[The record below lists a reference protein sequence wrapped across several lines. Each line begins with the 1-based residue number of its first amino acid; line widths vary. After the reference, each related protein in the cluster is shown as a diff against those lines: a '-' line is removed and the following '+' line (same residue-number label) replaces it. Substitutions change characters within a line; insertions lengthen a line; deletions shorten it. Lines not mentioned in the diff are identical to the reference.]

1 MRIETKILDAAD
13 RRALETAGSAL
24 RRGELVALPTDT
36 VYGLAAN
43 VWDAGAVSRLF
54 AVKGRD
60 PLKSVAVL
68 LAGWDRLL
76 EVADAPP
83 EAVRRLMTRFW
94 PGPLT
99 LVVKRLSTL
108 PSELSPTDSIGLRV
122 PDHPFTLKLLGEVG
136 PLAVTSANR
145 SGFPDSRTA
154 AEVFGALSGRIELI
168 IDGGPT
174 PSGVPSTVV
183 DCTVDPP
190 ALLRTGPIS
199 MQEIEAA
206 LQL

>member
-1 MRIETKILDAAD
+1 VRIETKIIDAAD
-13 RRALETAGSAL
+13 PRALETAGSAL

-54 AVKGRD
+54 EVKGRD
-60 PLKSVAVL
+60 PTKPVAILV
-68 LAGWDRLL
+68 AGWDGLL
-76 EVADAPP
+76 EVAATPP
-83 EAVRRLMTRFW
+83 ESVRRLADRFW

-99 LVVKRLSTL
+99 LVVKRLPTL

-122 PDHPFTLKLLGEVG
+122 PDQPFTLKLLGEVG

-145 SGFPDSRTA
+145 SGYPDSRTA
-154 AEVFGALSGRIELI
+154 AEVLAAFSGLVELV

-174 PSGVPSTVV
+174 PGGLPSTVV

-206 LQL
+206 MHL

>member
-1 MRIETKILDAAD
+1 MQLETKILAAAD
-13 RRALETAGSAL
+13 RRALETAASAL

-43 VWDAGAVSRLF
+43 VWDRKAVSRLF
-54 AVKGRD
+54 EVKGRD

-68 LAGWDRLL
+68 LAGWEWLL
-76 EVADAPP
+76 EVADTPP
-83 EAVRRLMTRFW
+83 EAVRRLATRFW

-99 LVVKRLSTL
+99 LIVRRLSTL
-108 PSELSPTDSIGLRV
+108 PSELSATDSIGLRV

-145 SGFPDSRTA
+145 SGSPDSRTA
-154 AEVFGALSGRIELI
+154 AEVFAALSGRIELV

-174 PSGVPSTVV
+174 PGGVPSTVV

-190 ALLRTGPIS
+190 ELLRAGPIS
-199 MQEIEAA
+199 MQEVEAA